1 VLFVLG
7 KQTGHHVVQHR
18 ATTISST
25 ENTKSG
31 SSDQKAWVKMATRVH
46 VLEA

>member
-18 ATTISST
+18 ATAILPT

-31 SSDQKAWVKMATRVH
+31 SSDQEAWVKTATRVH